1 MCFGNIK
8 SYLANYLVLG
18 GVLLLAGVVLA
29 LRQLRVHG
37 VEKLLVGGVAHVEAR
52 LVHHGHDAPVR
63 FVDQVADVLKDSVR
77 PRYLA
82 MRIRIQVVIF

>member
-1 MCFGNIK
+1 MTKSRPNSRACGKSFIK
-8 SYLANYLVLG
+8 KPLQLVFAATPCVYLVLG

-37 VEKLLVGGVAHVEAR
+37 VEELRVGGVAHVETR

-63 FVDQVADVLKDSVR
+63 LVDQVADVL
-77 PRYLA
+77 
-82 MRIRIQVVIF
+82 QE

>member
-1 MCFGNIK
+1 M
-8 SYLANYLVLG
+8 YLVFG

-37 VEKLLVGGVAHVEAR
+37 VEELLVGGVAHVEAR

-63 FVDQVADVLKDSVR
+63 LVDQVADVLKQFNFLKKESRWHHGTLYV
-77 PRYLA
+77 PRC
-82 MRIRIQVVIF
+82 